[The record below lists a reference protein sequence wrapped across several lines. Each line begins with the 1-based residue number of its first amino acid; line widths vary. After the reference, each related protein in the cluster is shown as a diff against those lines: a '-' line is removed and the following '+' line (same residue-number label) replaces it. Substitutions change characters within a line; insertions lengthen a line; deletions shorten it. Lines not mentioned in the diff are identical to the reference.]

1 MLQRERSPARPVWLE
16 PTAESLD
23 SPLQSPALLGA
34 YVQILA
40 QILFLL
46 QSATTQQEEPEPQPL
61 LVFQSATLVTLVP
74 KLALSGLMQPHVKQE
89 PSPATR
95 FRLVGQPEMAFIR
108 CEPLLPKLLVQEA
121 SIACSR
127 SNTGHEPVQG
137 VHMAQLQGLRQ
148 QLHVQ
153 HAPAARP
160 ATFLVSLP
168 SMEIAMRAIT
178 AQAELGLQGQMERQM
193 HKIISQRTQR
203 RRRLVDSALQD
214 TTAPKHLLRQLPA
227 LLGHTLARLE

>member
-1 MLQRERSPARPVWLE
+1 MRLAQLE

-23 SPLQSPALLGA
+23 SPLQSPALPEA

-46 QSATTQQEEPEPQPL
+46 QSASTQQEELELQPL
-61 LVFQSATLVTLVP
+61 LVYQSAILVTLVP
-74 KLALSGLMQPHVKQE
+74 KLALLGLMQPHAKRE
-89 PSPATR
+89 PSLATR
-95 FRLVGQPEMAFIR
+95 FRLVGRLEMVFIR
-108 CEPLLPKLLVQEA
+108 CEPQLPKLLVQEA
-121 SIACSR
+121 SIACSQ
-127 SNTGHEPVQG
+127 SNTGHEPVQE
-137 VHMAQLQGLRQ
+137 VHMAQLQGSRQ

-153 HAPAARP
+153 HAPVARP
-160 ATFLVSLP
+160 ATFLVSSL

-178 AQAELGLQGQMERQM
+178 AQVELGLQGRMGRQM
-193 HKIISQRTQR
+193 HKTISRRTQR

-214 TTAPKHLLRQLPA
+214 TTAPKHLQRRLPA